1 MNNISRLAKQAISEL
16 PQHRYEQGKTWYQ
29 YVNGIATA
37 IGNGDTLL
45 GAAIIAALSPQ
56 IPFKENIRLAFE
68 VIEGKRSGH
77 YSALI
82 KKAAQLIEL
91 ASAGQLTE
99 EAAKRTLNGPKISA
113 FFENIYR
120 PETSEAVT
128 IDVWMI
134 RFLEPTFK
142 HMTPK
147 RYRNIESEL
156 SKAAKNMGL
165 KPHQLQAICWIYVR
179 GEAF

>member
-1 MNNISRLAKQAISEL
+1 MNRLAKQAISEL

-37 IGNGDTLL
+37 VGNGDTLL

-56 IPFKENIRLAFE
+56 ISFKENIRLAFE
-68 VIEGKRSGH
+68 VMDGRRTGH
-77 YSALI
+77 YSYLI

-91 ASAGQLTE
+91 ASNGQLTE
-99 EAAKRTLNGPKISA
+99 ETAKETLRGPKISA

-128 IDVWMI
+128 IDVWML

-147 RYRNIESEL
+147 RYKAIETEFQ
-156 SKAAKNMGL
+156 KAAKVLGL
-165 KPHQLQAICWIYVR
+165 KPHELQAICWIYVR